1 MMAQREH
8 TPRVQIVDLITT
20 NNDKKFAPVGQMAT
34 AIMDI
39 ISEKGDCLPIDIRV
53 KGFAP
58 SEISKCW
65 HMAYSLATVEMNLM
79 SNHPTNI
86 ASIIRR
92 K

>member
-1 MMAQREH
+1 MAQREH

-20 NNDKKFAPVGQMAT
+20 NKDKKFAPVGRMAT
-34 AIMDI
+34 AIMGI
-39 ISEKGDCLPIDIRV
+39 ISEDGDCLPIDIRAR
-53 KGFAP
+53 GFTP
-58 SEISKCW
+58 SEISKYW